1 MIHKLFINR
10 NLPHINRYKEII
22 AILAKHGFDDFITK
36 SNLDKYLGAGKKI
49 IFPKKHTSSVHL
61 SRYKRIR
68 IVLEELGPAFI
79 KLGQVMSNRP
89 DLVPG
94 ELVVELEKLQ
104 SSVPPFDA
112 KEARKLIEQE
122 LKKPISDLFYKFYDE
137 PVASASIAQVHKAV
151 LTNGDTVAIKIQ
163 RPDIEQVIKIDL
175 EIMHH
180 IAMLAERHIPTAEL
194 LNLSSIV
201 KEFERTIKK
210 ELDFSYEAS
219 HIERFIEDFRYDK
232 TVHIPRVY
240 KQYSTKKILTM
251 EFIDGIKITDISA
264 ILKSGSNPKILADR
278 GANAILKQIFE
289 HGFFHADPHP
299 GNIFALKNNVICFLD
314 FGMVGTLLPKHKEY
328 LSQMIIGIITKDT
341 KKITHSILQLSQNKH
356 IENIESLEYRIF
368 ELLENFLSVPLRDIN
383 TGEVLNDLLKIII
396 DYKLKMP
403 PNIYLLL
410 KALINIEGVGRKLN
424 PNFNIMKHLKPKVH
438 KILKMQFT
446 PKKISKDMLLSAA
459 DVFFLLRDLPM
470 DIKTL
475 TEQIKQ
481 GHIKIEFEHRGLE
494 NMLSKHDQIS
504 NRISFAIVL
513 AALIIGS
520 SLIVLSGIP
529 PIWNGIPIIGILGFL
544 AAGIMGFWLLIS
556 ILRHGKM

>member
-1 MIHKLFINR
+1 MN
-10 NLPHINRYKEII
+10 E
-22 AILAKHGFDDFITK
+22 
-36 SNLDKYLGAGKKI
+36 
-49 IFPKKHTSSVHL
+49 
-61 SRYKRIR
+61 
-68 IVLEELGPAFI
+68 
-79 KLGQVMSNRP
+79 
-89 DLVPG
+89 
-94 ELVVELEKLQ
+94 Q
-104 SSVPPFDA
+104 S
-112 KEARKLIEQE
+112 
-122 LKKPISDLFYKFYDE
+122 
-137 PVASASIAQVHKAV
+137 
-151 LTNGDTVAIKIQ
+151 
-163 RPDIEQVIKIDL
+163 
-175 EIMHH
+175 
-180 IAMLAERHIPTAEL
+180 
-194 LNLSSIV
+194 
-201 KEFERTIKK
+201 KK

-219 HIERFIEDFRYDK
+219 HIERFIENFRYEK

-251 EFIDGIKITDISA
+251 EFIDGIKITDINA

-314 FGMVGTLLPKHKEY
+314 FGMVSTLLPKHKEY

-446 PKKISKDMLLSAA
+446 PKKK
-459 DVFFLLRDLPM
+459 
-470 DIKTL
+470 
-475 TEQIKQ
+475 
-481 GHIKIEFEHRGLE
+481 
-494 NMLSKHDQIS
+494 
-504 NRISFAIVL
+504 
-513 AALIIGS
+513 
-520 SLIVLSGIP
+520 
-529 PIWNGIPIIGILGFL
+529 
-544 AAGIMGFWLLIS
+544 
-556 ILRHGKM
+556 